1 MNRTLQLIFLNESGT
16 RITVSI
22 PDPREDLLQA
32 EVEVAMDEIIAADV
46 IVSNGGGLVSKVA
59 ARVVSRETEEL
70 AVF

>member
-59 ARVVSRETEEL
+59 ARVVSRETEDL

>member
-16 RITVSI
+16 RVTVSI

-59 ARVVSRETEEL
+59 ARVVSRETEDL